1 MALRQ
6 TPKLMPL
13 IIQQLI
19 QRVKLTFKNWSF
31 KFKSYE
37 DMKQME
43 FSCRAGKGGKKG
55 YNYFEK

>member
-1 MALRQ
+1 
-6 TPKLMPL
+6 MPL